1 MTSAQPLKPANI
13 QNIVAINQGKKPLT
27 MSTPMA
33 KGLTVDQTKGL
44 MADGRLIIDCR
55 ESSVF
60 GGGHIPG
67 AYNVQLSGGEFE
79 QRVGWVTPDDSRY
92 VLLCE
97 KDEDA
102 QAAIFKMAFIGLD
115 SQVDGFVKG
124 GIKAWMAA
132 GQQLQT
138 VGQMDVH
145 TLNHKL
151 NTNGL
156 QVLDVRSDDEWN
168 DGHIK
173 VAHHMT
179 YTAMVPQMTAPAQI
193 GNLAIPKDNSIGV
206 VCATG
211 QRSSTAISL
220 LLRHGWNNLYNVTG
234 GMAAWGDAGFE
245 MIDGDGIVCAI

>member
-1 MTSAQPLKPANI
+1 MTGEQPLKPANI

-27 MSTPMA
+27 MATPVA
-33 KGLTVDQTKGL
+33 QGLTVDQAKGL
-44 MADGRLIIDCR
+44 LADGRIMIDCR
-55 ESSVF
+55 ESSVY
-60 GGGHIPG
+60 GGGHVPG
-67 AYNVQLSGGEFE
+67 AVNVQLSGGEFE

-102 QAAIFKMAFIGLD
+102 QNAIFKMAFIGLD
-115 SQVDGFVKG
+115 SQVDGFVAG

-132 GQQLQT
+132 GQQLKT

-145 TLNHKL
+145 TLQHKL

-156 QVLDVRSDDEWN
+156 QVLDVRSADEWN
-168 DGHIK
+168 DGHIA
-173 VAHHMT
+173 VAHHMN
-179 YTAMVPQMTAPAQI
+179 YTSMVPQITAPAQI
-193 GNLAIPKDNSIGV
+193 GNLTIPKDNSIGV

-220 LLRHGWNNLYNVTG
+220 LLRYGWNHLYNVTG
-234 GMAAWGDAGFE
+234 GMAAWEDAGFE
-245 MIDGDGIVCAI
+245 MVDGAGVVCSI